1 MSWLS
6 TVAGQ
11 VGIVVG
17 DAVLVGEVVLDRG
30 VAVLRADEHERGQVR
45 REQATVA
52 VVPGPRADPIDR
64 VDDVAGAVVGRGQ
77 KRPPRLAAGA
87 RHRPLGDRRAQLV
100 GAAQPGARAGLAEA
114 QVAAEAQRVVR
125 QLLQR
130 AQAGDEEREVRQ
142 GRVDRGVGG
151 GGVVGAA
158 PSEGDGGGTGEDGS
172 AHGTS
177 GRERRKAR

>member
-1 MSWLS
+1 MNMSEARS
-6 TVAGQ
+6 GAS
-11 VGIVVG
+11 
-17 DAVLVGEVVLDRG
+17 RRP
-30 VAVLRADEHERGQVR
+30 LRSYQG
-45 REQATVA
+45 
-52 VVPGPRADPIDR
+52 PGPIRSIAWTTLPAPSSDAAR
-64 VDDVAGAVVGRGQ
+64 
-77 KRPPRLAAGA
+77 KRPPRLTAGA

-151 GGVVGAA
+151 GGVIGAA
-158 PSEGDGGGTGEDGS
+158 PGEGDGGGTGEDGS

-177 GRERRKAR
+177 GRERRTAR